1 MLVSVKLHDFD
12 EQKKLPFK
20 KARKQKKYLVE
31 KATNDESKNIVYIFF
46 HERTE
51 VDSLRRASR

>member
-20 KARKQKKYLVE
+20 KARKQKKYSVA
-31 KATNDESKNIVYIFF
+31 KATNDESKNII
-46 HERTE
+46 
-51 VDSLRRASR
+51 